1 MTMTKAEI
9 AATVDSLNDEER
21 TYLSAYLK
29 VKQLIADEIFKQT
42 TSKQYKAMKKGQAIS
57 SDQVR
62 ELHKRLVEN
71 GL

>member
-1 MTMTKAEI
+1 MTMNKAEI

-29 VKQLIADEIFKQT
+29 MKQFMSDETFKQEV
-42 TSKQYKAMKKGQAIS
+42 SKRYKTMKAGQTVS
-57 SDQVR
+57 SEQVKD
-62 ELHKRLVEN
+62 LHNRLTKS